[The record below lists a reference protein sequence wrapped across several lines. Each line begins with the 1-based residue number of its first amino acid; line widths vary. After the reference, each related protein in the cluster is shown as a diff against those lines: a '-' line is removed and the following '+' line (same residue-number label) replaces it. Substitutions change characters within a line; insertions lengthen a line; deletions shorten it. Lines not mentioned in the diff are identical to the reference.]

1 MDYSLDVISRSLDTQ
16 GKVLKKHKMEGI
28 ETVGALHD
36 EPFEVRFTNHT
47 WNKIQV
53 KITLDGIDIMSGELA
68 TMEPTAEMWVVQP
81 NSTLSIKAF
90 PETDRGGAAFVFSH
104 AGNSVA
110 VHTNG
115 DLSHRGIIAAA
126 IFTEG
131 APEPLRLAPIVITNP
146 IIPHWNNYWW
156 GQGNFPAAPTWT
168 YYVNNNAGGYCGGG
182 GTYTSL
188 GSTSI
193 SGDVCGSYCSAS
205 NLIPNLTSQLTVQ
218 DQQSLPAVAAGQYT
232 EQEINHAAGLN
243 KPLLAKTLQVRYLW
257 WNDLET
263 KLSNQVAASKHPSGF
278 PADTKKRINLGN
290 VPKVGTQEVSAPVA
304 QPFLRIEP

>member
-1 MDYSLDVISRSLDTQ
+1 MDYSLDVISRSPDAQ
-16 GKVLKKHKMEGI
+16 GKTLRKYKIEGI

-47 WNKIQV
+47 WNKVQV

-68 TMEPTAEMWVVQP
+68 TMEPTVEMWIVQP

-90 PETDRGGAAFVFSH
+90 PETDRGGSAFVFSH

-110 VHTNG
+110 AHTNN

-126 IFTEG
+126 VFTEG

-146 IIPHWNNYWW
+146 IVPHWNNYWW
-156 GQGNFPAAPTWT
+156 GKGDFPAPSWT
-168 YYVNNNAGGYCGGG
+168 YYVNTNAGGYVGG
-182 GTYTSL
+182 GTQTLL
-188 GSTSI
+188 GSASI
-193 SGDVCGSYCSAS
+193 SGDVSGSYSCSAS
-205 NLIPNLTSQLTVQ
+205 NLIPQLTPTVQ

-243 KPLLAKTLQVRYLW
+243 KPLLDKTLQVRYLW
-257 WNDLET
+257 WNELET
-263 KLSNQVAASKHPSGF
+263 KLSNQVVVSKHPSGF

-290 VPKVGTQEVSAPVA
+290 APKVGTPDVSVPTA
-304 QPFLRIEP
+304 QPFLRIVP